1 MIDFTPNGRDPALG
15 ENSGAR
21 AANQNA
27 QRVITATRSTWDL
40 VACKGTLSPSVAF
53 NPEFYPQ
60 LGTVHAGKGQADPI
74 LGPTFLHVIRMAAPD
89 CQDHWKV

>member
-15 ENSGAR
+15 KNSGALGPDNHPLESLTGYTR
-21 AANQNA
+21 
-27 QRVITATRSTWDL
+27 TRSGYKLKL
-40 VACKGTLSPSVAF
+40 VLSPSVAF

-74 LGPTFLHVIRMAAPD
+74 LGPAFLHVIRMAAPD
-89 CQDHWKV
+89 CQDHWKI